1 MKKAGGI
8 IELLIAFLLIS
19 LIVGCFLQMTIIQ
32 NSHGKLQNTTLIEAK
47 EQADEIIDD
56 IEQIKEQ
63 NLEYEEELLNN
74 YDE

>member
-32 NSHGKLQNTTLIEAK
+32 NSQGKLQNTTLIEAK
-47 EQADEIIDD
+47 EHANEIIDN